1 MSRWWWRCIIG
12 GVLIALVGGDPF
24 ATYGH
29 IANVAF
35 GSLGGITDTLTKAT
49 PLILVGL
56 ACSLAFRM
64 KLWNIGAEG
73 QFFIGAW
80 AASAVVLLPILPPET
95 SPIIFI
101 PVMMIAGML
110 GGAAWGF
117 IPGFLK
123 ARFKVNE
130 VITTLMLN
138 YIAVAWN
145 NFWIFAVWSE
155 GGFQMSPMFPR
166 TAWLPRLSDL
176 AAQIKDF
183 RGLTLHGGFIIAV
196 IAAVIVWFIMNRS
209 KWGYEIRL
217 IGDNPRAAEYAGI
230 PIKRNI
236 ILVMMVSGALAG
248 LAGMSEISGMVH
260 RLQGRHLAGLRLY
273 GHHHRVAGQA
283 QSVRGDH
290 RVDLLRRAAAGRT
303 RDSTFGHPQDD
314 SGHRAGLPHRQ
325 RFLRAL
331 SGAHRPPG
339 GGVAMDLIII
349 LQAGVASGT
358 VLLFATIGE
367 IFAERSGVMNL
378 GVEGMMLIGAMSA
391 FSVAVHTGN
400 PWLGV
405 LVAMLAA
412 GLLSQIHAFLTITC
426 NPIKWSAASR

>member
-1 MSRWWWRCIIG
+1 MSNTTATPEFIQRRLPITLQFEPRMKVSRWLPIWTSIVAVVVALILG
-12 GVLIALVGGDPF
+12 GVLIAIVGGDPF
-24 ATYGH
+24 GTYAH
-29 IANVAF
+29 IAKVAF
-35 GSLGGITDTLTKAT
+35 GDLGGITDTLTKAT

-73 QFFIGAW
+73 QFFMGAW
-80 AASAVVLLPILPPET
+80 AASAVVLLPVLPPET
-95 SPIIFI
+95 SPFIFI

-123 ARFKVNE
+123 ARFRVNE

-145 NFWIFAVWSE
+145 NFFIFAVWSE

-217 IGDNPRAAEYAGI
+217 IGDNPKAAEYAGI

-248 LAGMSEISGMVH
+248 LAGMSEISGTVH
-260 RLQGRHLAGLRLY
+260 RLQGAISPGYGFTGIIIAWLAKLNPFAVILVSILFGALLLAGREI
-273 GHHHRVAGQA
+273 Q
-283 QSVRGDH
+283 
-290 RVDLLRRAAAGRT
+290 
-303 RDSTFGHPQDD
+303 P
-314 SGHRAGLPHRQ
+314 SGIPKMIQG
-325 RFLRAL
+325 
-331 SGAHRPPG
+331 
-339 GGVAMDLIII
+339 I
-349 LQAGVASGT
+349 
-358 VLLFATIGE
+358 
-367 IFAERSGVMNL
+367 
-378 GVEGMMLIGAMSA
+378 
-391 FSVAVHTGN
+391 
-400 PWLGV
+400 V
-405 LVAMLAA
+405 LVCL
-412 GLLSQIHAFLTITC
+412 I
-426 NPIKWSAASR
+426 ASDFFVRYRVRIARRGEV

>member
-1 MSRWWWRCIIG
+1 MSNTTATPEFIQRRLPITLQIEPRMRVSRWLPIWTSIVAVVVALIIG
-12 GVLIALVGGDPF
+12 GVLIALVGGNPF

-73 QFFIGAW
+73 QFFMGAW
-80 AASAVVLLPILPPET
+80 AASAVVLLPVLPPET
-95 SPIIFI
+95 SPFIFI

-123 ARFKVNE
+123 ARFRVNE

-145 NFWIFAVWSE
+145 NFFIFAVWSE
-155 GGFQMSPMFPR
+155 GGFQMSPVFPR
-166 TAWLPRLSDL
+166 TSWLPRLSDL

-183 RGLTLHGGFIIAV
+183 RGLTLPGGFIIAL
-196 IAAVIVWFIMNRS
+196 IAAGVVWFIMNRS

-217 IGDNPRAAEYAGI
+217 IGDNPKAAEYAGI

-248 LAGMSEISGMVH
+248 LAGMSEISGVVH
-260 RLQGRHLAGLRLY
+260 RLQGAISPGYGFTGIIIAWLAKLNPFAVIFVSIFFGALLLAGREI
-273 GHHHRVAGQA
+273 Q
-283 QSVRGDH
+283 
-290 RVDLLRRAAAGRT
+290 
-303 RDSTFGHPQDD
+303 P
-314 SGHRAGLPHRQ
+314 SGIPKMIQ
-325 RFLRAL
+325 
-331 SGAHRPPG
+331 
-339 GGVAMDLIII
+339 GV
-349 LQAGVASGT
+349 
-358 VLLFATIGE
+358 
-367 IFAERSGVMNL
+367 
-378 GVEGMMLIGAMSA
+378 
-391 FSVAVHTGN
+391 
-400 PWLGV
+400 V
-405 LVAMLAA
+405 LVCL
-412 GLLSQIHAFLTITC
+412 I
-426 NPIKWSAASR
+426 ASDFFVRNRVRIARRGEV